1 MTEQSQDAPF
11 RVEVRML
18 FQGALAIFLVT
29 VLIGVLNGLDLVT
42 FERPTLLTHAHA
54 GTLGWITLG
63 VFAASLWLFGEGQP
77 QTSSPYLR
85 WLSLIAIV
93 SVALYVLTFFL
104 ANVTARPVTG
114 ALVLLVIIGFL
125 GWVVAQSRRVA
136 LRVPHLAVLAAL
148 TTLTIGAVLG
158 VLMQLALAGRANF
171 LPQGAFVSHGATM
184 VAGFLILGGMAI
196 TEWRLRPSGTPLT
209 LSRAGIAQV
218 GLPFLGGLSLMVGA
232 LLDVFILTILVAPL
246 QVAGVIIYLWRLGP
260 RIFGASWLTNG
271 SNRLFA
277 LSALFLMIN
286 VAMIAYLV
294 VNYASR
300 IDEIPSWLIFA
311 LDHSVFI
318 GVMTN
323 GIFGLIYEAS
333 RQRRSLWPWADHLVF
348 WGVNIGL
355 IGFVAGLMLEE
366 AVLKRIFSPIMGTS
380 ILLAMAV
387 FAVRLQPGPG
397 QATPAVRAEA
407 PVR

>member
-77 QTSSPYLR
+77 QAASPYLR
-85 WLSLIAIV
+85 WLSL
-93 SVALYVLTFFL
+93 L

-196 TEWRLRPSGTPLT
+196 TEWRLIPVGEPLP
-209 LSRAGIAQV
+209 LSKAAIVQV
-218 GLPFLGGLSLMVGA
+218 ALPFLGGLSLMVGA

-300 IDEIPSWLIFA
+300 IDEIPLWLIFA
-311 LDHSVFI
+311 LDHSIFI

>member
-1 MTEQSQDAPF
+1 MAQQTQETPYHG
-11 RVEVRML
+11 EVRVL

-29 VLIGVLNGLDLVT
+29 VVIGLLNGLDLVA
-42 FERPTLLTHAHA
+42 FERPTLLTHVHA
-54 GTLGWITLG
+54 GTLGWITLSL
-63 VFAASLWLFGEGQP
+63 FAASLWLFGEVQP
-77 QTSSPYLR
+77 QAPSPYLR
-85 WLSLIAIV
+85 WLSLLAVV

-114 ALVLLVIIGFL
+114 TLVLLVIVGFL

-136 LRVPHLAVLAAL
+136 LSVPRLAILAAL

-158 VLMQLALAGRANF
+158 VLLQLALSGNVNW
-171 LPQGAFVSHGATM
+171 LPQGAFGSHPATM
-184 VAGFLILGGMAI
+184 VAGYLILAGMAV
-196 TEWRLRPSGTPLT
+196 TEWWLTPSGTRLT
-209 LSRAGIAQV
+209 IGRAGIVQV
-218 GLPFLGGLSLMVGA
+218 ALPFLGGLSLMVGA
-232 LLDVFILTILVAPL
+232 LLDVFLLTVLVAPL
-246 QVAGVIIYLWRLGP
+246 QVTGVLIYLWRLGP
-260 RIFGASWLTNG
+260 RIFGASWSTNG

-300 IDEIPSWLIFA
+300 IDEIPPWLIFA

-323 GIFGLIYEAS
+323 GTFGLIYEAS
-333 RQRRSLWPWADHLVF
+333 RQRRSLWPWADHVVF

-366 AVLKRIFSPIMGTS
+366 PVLKRLFSPVMGTS

-387 FAVRLQPGPG
+387 FAVRLQPGPA
-397 QATPAVRAEA
+397 QATPVARAGA
-407 PVR
+407 PVA